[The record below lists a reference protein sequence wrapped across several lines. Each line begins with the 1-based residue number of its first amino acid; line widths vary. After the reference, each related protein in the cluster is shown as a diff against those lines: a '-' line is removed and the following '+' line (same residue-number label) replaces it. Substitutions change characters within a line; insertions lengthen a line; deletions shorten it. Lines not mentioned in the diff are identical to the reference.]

1 MNTTTTDI
9 TPCGQCPIPSQCLN
23 TKDGLT
29 IASGVI
35 SLLLII
41 SEILPYFK
49 PRDNYNGLIQS
60 IQNILQEQL
69 RRQNQILH
77 H

>member
-9 TPCGQCPIPSQCLN
+9 PIQCLN
-23 TKDGLT
+23 TKDGIT
-29 IASGVI
+29 IASAVI
-35 SLLLII
+35 GLLLII

-60 IQNILQEQL
+60 IQTILQEHL
-69 RRQNQILH
+69 RRQHL
-77 H
+77 